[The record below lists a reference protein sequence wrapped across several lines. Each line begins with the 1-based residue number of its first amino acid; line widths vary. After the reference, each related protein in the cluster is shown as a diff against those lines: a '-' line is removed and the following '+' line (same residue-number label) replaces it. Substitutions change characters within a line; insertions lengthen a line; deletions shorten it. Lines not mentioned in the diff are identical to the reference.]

1 MASLLFLLPLAL
13 LWLLFVRP
21 QKQRMRQA
29 QAMVAS
35 LDVGDEIITSGG
47 IYGTVTATDDTSLW
61 LEITPGVVVRVLRAA
76 VAQRVPTD
84 LDTLVENE
92 HEHDHEYDHDEDSDD
107 DDPGDDGSDES
118 DDDDVNDQVAT
129 EAPGSNGL
137 SAGVPNAAT
146 PKAPSPEATPGDDE
160 A

>member
-47 IYGTVTATDDTSLW
+47 IYGTITDSDDTSLW

-84 LDTLVENE
+84 LDAVV
-92 HEHDHEYDHDEDSDD
+92 DHDDVD
-107 DDPGDDGSDES
+107 DES
-118 DDDDVNDQVAT
+118 DDHDQGHDGGADDDDVTDHAVT
-129 EAPGSNGL
+129 EAPRSNGL
-137 SAGVPNAAT
+137 SAGVPNATT
-146 PKAPSPEATPGDDE
+146 PKTPSPGATPGDDE

>member
-47 IYGTVTATDDTSLW
+47 IYGTVTDTDDTSLW

-84 LDTLVENE
+84 LDTLV
-92 HEHDHEYDHDEDSDD
+92 DHDDDDDDSDD
-107 DDPGDDGSDES
+107 EDQGGDEGDN
-118 DDDDVNDQVAT
+118 DDDDVTDHSAT
-129 EAPGSNGL
+129 EVPGSNGL
-137 SAGVPNAAT
+137 SAGVPNATT
-146 PKAPSPEATPGDDE
+146 PTAPSPEPTPGDDE

>member
-1 MASLLFLLPLAL
+1 
-13 LWLLFVRP
+13 
-21 QKQRMRQA
+21 
-29 QAMVAS
+29 VAS

-47 IYGTVTATDDTSLW
+47 IYGTITDSDDTSLW

-84 LDTLVENE
+84 LDALV
-92 HEHDHEYDHDEDSDD
+92 DHGTEDDHSDHDDQ
-107 DDPGDDGSDES
+107 GDDG
-118 DDDDVNDQVAT
+118 DDDEDDAVTDHAVTDHAVTDHAVT

-137 SAGVPNAAT
+137 SAGVPNATT
-146 PKAPSPEATPGDDE
+146 PKTPSPEATAGDDE